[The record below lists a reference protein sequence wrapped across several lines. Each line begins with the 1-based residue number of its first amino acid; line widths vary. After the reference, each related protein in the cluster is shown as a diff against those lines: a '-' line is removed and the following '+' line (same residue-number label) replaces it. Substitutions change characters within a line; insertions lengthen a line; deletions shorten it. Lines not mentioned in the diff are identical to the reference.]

1 MDGDPTHRMCLCM
14 PEREGKVLQWF
25 KERNMVVIESL
36 GTGQVASREGR
47 MCYGRNPKDRLPSC
61 VGCAKASEK
70 RQPENEE
77 ET

>member
-47 MCYGRNPKDRLPSC
+47 MCYGRNPK
-61 VGCAKASEK
+61 
-70 RQPENEE
+70 RQ
-77 ET
+77 TTIMYGVCKGV